1 MPQIG
6 LPELLVLLIPVSLG
20 LVPLAVGIWAVVQ
33 LHHLRR
39 TQDAMRATLDRVE
52 QTLSRR

>member
-1 MPQIG
+1 MLG
-6 LPELLVLLIPVSLG
+6 LPELLLLLMYASFG
-20 LVPLAVGIWAVVQ
+20 LVPLAVAIWAVVQ

-39 TQDAMRATLDRVE
+39 TQDAMRVTLDRVE